1 LLETLY
7 HDILSAKQSQ
17 STPLLVG
24 IDGIDAAGKTHLGD
38 QLFTCLQQA
47 GYPVIRST
55 VDNFH
60 NPREVR
66 YQRGKLSPEGYY
78 YDSFNYGMFKQCLLE
93 PLSPNG
99 NRQYRTAQFD
109 HRGNAEDPS
118 PLLTAGEDVI
128 LICDGIFLFRAELL
142 PYWDVKIFVDIIFE
156 TCLQRALSRDLNLLG
171 DRETIIRNYQQR
183 YIPGQKLYFAL
194 EHPHEK
200 ADIIIDN
207 NDYHHPRI
215 TFTKL

>member
-1 LLETLY
+1 MLETLSQ
-7 HDILSAKQSQ
+7 HILSAKQSQ

-55 VDNFH
+55 VDHFH

-142 PYWDVKIFVDIIFE
+142 PYWDVKIFVDITFE

-171 DRETIIRNYQQR
+171 DRETIICNYQQR
-183 YIPGQKLYFAL
+183 YIPGQKLYFDL

-207 NDYHHPRI
+207 NDYQHPRI

>member
-1 LLETLY
+1 MLETLSQ
-7 HDILSAKQSQ
+7 HILTAKQSQ

-24 IDGIDAAGKTHLGD
+24 IDGIDASGKTHLGD
-38 QLFTCLQQA
+38 QLFESLQQT
-47 GYPVIRST
+47 GGRVIRSP

-66 YQRGKLSPEGYY
+66 YQRAKLSPEGYY

-128 LICDGIFLFRAELL
+128 LICDGIFLFRAALL
-142 PYWDVKIFVDIIFE
+142 PYWDVKIFVDITFE
-156 TCLQRALSRDLNLLG
+156 TCLQRALSRDLDVLG
-171 DRETIIRNYQQR
+171 DHETIIRNYQHR
-183 YIPGQKLYFAL
+183 YIPGQKLYFDL
-194 EHPHEK
+194 EHPKEK
-200 ADIIIDN
+200 ADILIDN
-207 NDYHHPRI
+207 NDHQHPQI